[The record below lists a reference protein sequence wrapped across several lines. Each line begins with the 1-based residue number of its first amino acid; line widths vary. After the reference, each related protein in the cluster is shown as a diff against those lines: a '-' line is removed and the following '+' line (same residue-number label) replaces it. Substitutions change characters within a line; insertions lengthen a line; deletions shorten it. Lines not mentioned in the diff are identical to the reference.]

1 MSSDWQYTGT
11 NIISRIYCRTSYDC
25 IPIKHNWI
33 VVLNDGLNIPLF
45 HDALKTLTLTN
56 DEINKIKE
64 AEVNAT
70 ELIKIETKAVLK
82 YGNFPSIC

>member
-1 MSSDWQYTGT
+1 MSSDWQYIGT

-45 HDALKTLTLTN
+45 HEAIKTLTLN
-56 DEINKIKE
+56 NEEIKKIKE
-64 AEVNAT
+64 AEDNANDLSII
-70 ELIKIETKAVLK
+70 ELKALSK
-82 YGNFPSIC
+82 YGNFL

>member
-11 NIISRIYCRTSYDC
+11 KLISKIYCRTSYDS

-45 HDALKTLTLTN
+45 HDSLKTLTLTT
-56 DEINKIKE
+56 DELAKIKE
-64 AEVNAT
+64 AEENAR
-70 ELIKIETKAVLK
+70 ELAKIEASVVLK